1 MRKSLRNSPKE
12 SKGEREGKE
21 RRAQIAIATYA
32 LSATEVAKL
41 SYPRLLPMKYFL
53 EIT

>member
-1 MRKSLRNSPKE
+1 MK
-12 SKGEREGKE
+12 EGKEGREE